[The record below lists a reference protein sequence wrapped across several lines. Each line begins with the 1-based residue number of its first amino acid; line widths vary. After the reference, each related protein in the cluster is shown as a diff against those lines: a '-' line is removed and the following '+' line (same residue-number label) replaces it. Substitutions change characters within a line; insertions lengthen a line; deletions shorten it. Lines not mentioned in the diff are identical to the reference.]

1 MKENYA
7 RAMRIELVFEGGK
20 DDDPVD
26 PGGRTN
32 QGVIQREFS
41 AWLLRN
47 GKPSRDVFTMTP
59 EERDA
64 IYYQNYGAKI
74 HFDELPPGVDLV
86 MLDGAINSGVS
97 QSIKWCQRALNIY
110 ADGVLGV
117 VTLQRI
123 QDHPDHDQLIDG
135 ILFRRMA
142 FLRGLRTF
150 YHFGAGWTARVNQ
163 LKRTGQLW
171 AMGSVGP
178 PVVYVPNGHKKA
190 KIVDAKPLPSTTPAD
205 ATAAG
210 GTVSTTLS
218 TAQSVFEPLQGQSVM
233 VDRILLGIL
242 VLGAVLTAFG
252 LAYGWY
258 VRKKRAELNDVLD
271 LEPMKMGYT
280 DNADVPPEVMV
291 QYVDPNA
298 HGSETGNIAPGVVTQ
313 SGHTANSAPDP
324 VVKVPAP

>member
-1 MKENYA
+1 MKANYA
-7 RAMRIELVFEGGK
+7 RAMKIELTYEGGR

-41 AWLLRN
+41 AWLIRS
-47 GKPSRDVFTMTP
+47 GKPARDVFTMTP
-59 EERDA
+59 GERDA

-97 QSIKWCQRALNIY
+97 QSIKWAQRAIGIY

-123 QDHPDHDQLIDG
+123 QDHPDHDQLIEG
-135 ILFRRMA
+135 ILSRRMM
-142 FLRGLRTF
+142 FLRSLKTF
-150 YHFGAGWTARVNQ
+150 YHFGGGWTARVNS
-163 LKRTGQLW
+163 LKRTGQAW
-171 AMGSVGP
+171 AMGTVGP
-178 PVVYVPNGHKKA
+178 LVVYIPDGNKKA

-218 TAQSVFEPLQGQSVM
+218 TAQSVFEPLQGQSQT
-233 VDRILLGIL
+233 VDRVLMGIL
-242 VLGAVLTAFG
+242 ILGAVLTAFG

-258 VRKKRAELNDVLD
+258 VRKKRTELNDVLD
-271 LEPMKMGYT
+271 LEPQRMGYT
-280 DNADVPPEVMV
+280 DNADVPQEVLK
-291 QYVDPNA
+291 QYIDPNA
-298 HGSETGNIAPGVVTQ
+298 TGSETGNVAPGVTTQ
-313 SGHTANSAPDP
+313 SGL
-324 VVKVPAP
+324 KG